1 MCLCVCFMHSL
12 PSTVHFVFGYLGT
25 LVDSI
30 ILEMFNWRIMII
42 TLALTLI
49 MKTDIEFFHSI
60 SF

>member
-1 MCLCVCFMHSL
+1 MHSL